1 MIYDYKE
8 LNPLSMNFQTELIY
22 VNSDLVSCNGGNKAQ
37 SHPLIYLD
45 LSSGKETVC
54 PYCSKKFKKK

>member
-1 MIYDYKE
+1 M
-8 LNPLSMNFQTELIY
+8 SMNFQTELKY
-22 VNSDLVSCNGGNKAQ
+22 VRSDWVSCNGGNNSH

>member
-1 MIYDYKE
+1 M
-8 LNPLSMNFQTELIY
+8 SMNFQTELIY
-22 VNSDLVSCNGGNKAQ
+22 VNSDLVSCNGGNKAH